1 MAQLQSTS
9 VSPREFRKA
18 LGHFATGVTVITTVD
33 EGHMRGMTANAFMS
47 VSLDPPLVAVAV
59 DNRSHMHA
67 YLSRTKRYAVNIL
80 SREQEALSPYFAGLS
95 GQQFTIPFLWK
106 YDLPLLEGALAHL
119 ACRVT
124 DIHPAG
130 DHTLYIAEVEHLDYQ
145 GGTPLL
151 FYTGEYRRLE
161 VQVHDWSMW

>member
-18 LGHFATGVTVITTVD
+18 LGHFATGVTVITTVE
-33 EGHMRGMTANAFMS
+33 EGHVHGMTANAFMS
-47 VSLDPPLVAVAV
+47 VSLDPPLVVVAV
-59 DNRSHMHA
+59 DNRSHMHT
-67 YLSRTKRYAVNIL
+67 YLSHVERYAVNIL
-80 SREQEALSPYFAGLS
+80 SKEQEALSPYFAGLS
-95 GQQFTIPFLWK
+95 RQQFNLSFLWK

-119 ACRVT
+119 ACRVV

-145 GGTPLL
+145 EGTPLL
-151 FYTGEYRRLE
+151 FYTGEYRCLE